1 MKNYTTLFTYSILIP
16 TNIETLITNGIT
28 YTSNSNNRII
38 SDNINIT
45 TTVLQTLQY
54 YLKAKEKKG
63 DKINYFS

>member
-28 YTSNSNNRII
+28 YTSNCNNRII

-45 TTVLQTLQY
+45 TTVLRTLQY